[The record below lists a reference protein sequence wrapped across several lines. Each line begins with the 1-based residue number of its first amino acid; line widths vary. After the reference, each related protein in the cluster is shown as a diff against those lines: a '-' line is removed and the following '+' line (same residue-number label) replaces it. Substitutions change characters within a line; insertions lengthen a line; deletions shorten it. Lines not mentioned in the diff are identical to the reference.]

1 MEGYDKAIEWL
12 RRSIDT
18 NTNSPWAHFHLGVA
32 LQLTGKAEE
41 ARAET
46 QAGLLLDPTFTTERY
61 RSLAFSDHQR
71 YLTIR
76 ERTIQAL
83 QATGVP

>member
-1 MEGYDKAIEWL
+1 LK
-12 RRSIDT
+12 T
-18 NTNSPWAHFHLGVA
+18 

-46 QAGLLLDPTFTTERY
+46 QVGLLLDPTFTTERY
-61 RSLAFSDHQR
+61 RSLAFSDHRR
-71 YLTIR
+71 YLTNR